1 MKNSS
6 TSDIPMKNILFQPH
20 ERFRVDANSPV
31 PLYHQIEQIILGRIT
46 NKKSVGKMLPTEA
59 DLTTMF
65 GVSRATARKAYE
77 NLVVKGLIE
86 RHRALGTRVIGHE
99 INEDLG
105 QLRSYTEEMKLLGL
119 QVRTEVLMCGLHVPE
134 SNVQD
139 KLHLRPNEQTLYLRR
154 LRGTNEVF
162 PIVILNSEIPAS
174 YGISPN
180 DDFTGSLYQLIE
192 EKYRFPIQW
201 AEEQISVAKA
211 TVEEARLLR
220 LKPTEGVLV
229 MERVTYTRENRP
241 LEFVRGVYHPKHY
254 TFSIRLER

>member
-1 MKNSS
+1 
-6 TSDIPMKNILFQPH
+6 
-20 ERFRVDANSPV
+20 
-31 PLYHQIEQIILGRIT
+31 
-46 NKKSVGKMLPTEA
+46 
-59 DLTTMF
+59 
-65 GVSRATARKAYE
+65 
-77 NLVVKGLIE
+77 LIE

-174 YGISPN
+174 YAINPN